1 MVCIL
6 DQVRVPMCIQ
16 LVAGAY
22 HVVKLP
28 ELLQLDAADD
38 EVEDSVWYSGEF
50 QEPLANK
57 ARVRC
62 SLDDIFSNDLGIL
75 GRGRMR
81 HGSYWSGA

>member
-6 DQVRVPMCIQ
+6 AQVRVPMCIQ

-28 ELLQLDAADD
+28 ELLQLDEADD
-38 EVEDSVWYSGEF
+38 EVEDSIWYPGE
-50 QEPLANK
+50 EPLANK

-62 SLDDIFSNDLGIL
+62 SLDDTFSNDLDIL
-75 GRGRMR
+75 GRGRIR
-81 HGSYWSGA
+81 HGSYSSGA